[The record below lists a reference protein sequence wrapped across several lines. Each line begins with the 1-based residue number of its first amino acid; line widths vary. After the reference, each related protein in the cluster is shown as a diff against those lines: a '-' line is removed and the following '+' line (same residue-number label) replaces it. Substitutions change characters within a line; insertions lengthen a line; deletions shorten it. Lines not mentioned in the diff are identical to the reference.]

1 MPASM
6 HFRTPSH
13 ARERRMS
20 RTGADSLPKFFS
32 DDRKPPTLRHSHSS
46 TFSNSSWSEYLSSS
60 IPGIRCRLWWLP
72 TPAGLRHLFSP
83 RFGRKRGSFLVFL
96 AYLALIFTIFAVASR
111 FSTRNK
117 TWHSITSVPTLVFR
131 REDLQ
136 RIWHWE
142 IASGHH
148 PSRRRIPK
156 QLEFNKSPENP
167 SLPPRSAI
175 SDPHGTIGVGP
186 RRVYLDVQSDDSH
199 LPYPPRP
206 VPGSVADLD
215 IIMQHCDFGTGKYVR
230 DCLEVLRVGAGLD
243 SGKRVRRVIPED
255 WKYVFLEDPESLS
268 HSTRTSSL
276 PPVYQQAPQ
285 ISYNGVLR
293 SEYESAMHHSEEFA
307 KSRRAGWEP
316 SPIQLPVVQQPFLRD
331 SEQKSGSKVYCDP
344 EHPRIFHMFWTG
356 ELTDKPYLA
365 ILSFLFTQNLG
376 LHLSPDDTDGLA
388 QICAPKLW
396 MWINPGYVF
405 TLHNQNARE
414 DMFKSLRSN
423 QWAAPFLHPQFKNV
437 IEFKF
442 WNTTEQL
449 ESVEELKDDWRKAK
463 TIFNSGGHLIP
474 IPSRAKNWP
483 PPQASS
489 GTEKRET
496 DSIASAAEPEG
507 SMETDK
513 ISVVLSDMARFI
525 VCHKYG
531 GVYLDADTLFLRDW
545 EELWGWRGAFAYRWS
560 WHENY
565 NTAVLRLNKGSA
577 LGTFLLRTA
586 LKNDFDFHPMTIT
599 DYLRDAKMEELLFR
613 LPDALFDSAWL
624 NMEGYQRDRP
634 PMPYFS
640 RFEEFFETPVV
651 DSAVPQV
658 VGADGFFKGAFSY
671 HFHNSWSRLSDST
684 RNFPD
689 LGPHLTQ
696 NTTSTTTDKRDLDW
710 SAIMKRTFEAY
721 IRGERGNM
729 YGEWI
734 RW

>member
-1 MPASM
+1 MPSSM
-6 HFRTPSH
+6 HFRAPSY
-13 ARERRMS
+13 ARGRRMS
-20 RTGADSLPKFFS
+20 RAGLDSLPKYAA
-32 DDRKPPTLRHSHSS
+32 DDRKPPILRRSRSA
-46 TFSNSSWSEYLSSS
+46 SWSSYFSLS
-60 IPGIRCRLWWLP
+60 IPGIRHRFRLWLP

-96 AYLALIFTIFAVASR
+96 AYLALIFTIFALASR
-111 FSTRNK
+111 FGSRHK
-117 TWHSITSVPTLVFR
+117 TWHSITSVQTLVFR

-156 QLEFNKSPENP
+156 QLEFHTSPENP
-167 SLPPRSAI
+167 SLPPRSAK
-175 SDPHGTIGVGP
+175 SEPHGTIGVGP
-186 RRVYLDVQSDDSH
+186 SRVYLDIQSHGDH

-206 VPGSVADLD
+206 VPGSAADFD
-215 IIMQHCDFGTGKYVR
+215 TIMQHCDFGAGKYVR

-255 WKYVFLEDPESLS
+255 WKYVFVEDPESLS
-268 HSTRTSSL
+268 HFTHTSPQ
-276 PPVYQQAPQ
+276 PPTHQQPLQ
-285 ISYNGVLR
+285 NSYDGVLR
-293 SEYESAMHHSEEFA
+293 SEYESSMGPSEDFA
-307 KSRRAGWEP
+307 RSRRAGWEP
-316 SPIQLPVVQQPFLRD
+316 SPIQLPVVQQPFLRRD
-331 SEQKSGSKVYCDP
+331 SEKKSGSRVYCDP

-356 ELTDKPYLA
+356 DFTDKPYLA
-365 ILSFLFTQNLG
+365 LLSFLFTQNLG
-376 LHLSPDDTDGLA
+376 LHLSPDDTAGLS

-405 TLHNQNARE
+405 TLKNPNARE
-414 DMFKSLRSN
+414 DMFESLRSN
-423 QWAAPFLHPQFKNV
+423 QWAAPFLHSRFQNV

-449 ESVEELKDDWRKAK
+449 ESVEELKHDWRKAK

-474 IPSRAKNWP
+474 VPSQAKNWP
-483 PPQASS
+483 PAELS
-489 GTEKRET
+489 GVSVENMES
-496 DSIASAAEPEG
+496 DAAAPSAEPQG
-507 SMETDK
+507 TMETDK

-525 VCHKYG
+525 VCHNYG

-624 NMEGYQRDRP
+624 NMEGYQRERP
-634 PMPYFS
+634 PMPNFS
-640 RFEEFFETPVV
+640 RFEEFFETPAV
-651 DSAVPQV
+651 DSATPQV
-658 VGADGFFKGAFSY
+658 VGFDGFFKGAFSY

-689 LGPHLTQ
+689 LGSRLTENANAT
-696 NTTSTTTDKRDLDW
+696 NTVKDKQDLDW
-710 SAIMKRTFEAY
+710 SAVMKRTFEAY